1 VPVTNYVFTHYVFT
15 HHVFTHYIF
24 AYHVFTYYLFTHFL
38 FMRHCSP
45 SYLLRNQLFTDMIAL
60 LQAYLA

>member
-1 VPVTNYVFTHYVFT
+1 VLVTNYVFTYYVFT
-15 HHVFTHYIF
+15 YYVFTYYIF
-24 AYHVFTYYLFTHFL
+24 AYYAFTYYLFTYIL

-45 SYLLRNQLFTDMIAL
+45 SYLLCNQLFTDMIAL